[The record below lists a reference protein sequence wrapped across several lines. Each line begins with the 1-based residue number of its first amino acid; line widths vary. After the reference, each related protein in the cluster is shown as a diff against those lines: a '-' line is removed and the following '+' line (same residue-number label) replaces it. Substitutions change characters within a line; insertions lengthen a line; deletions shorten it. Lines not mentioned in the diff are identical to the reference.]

1 MNIEQMTEQLQ
12 SILMRAVSNA
22 RERMNSE
29 ITAEHILY
37 AMAEE
42 DGLDGIWQ
50 RTGVDKDELL
60 SLLEDAVNR
69 LPSVSGSS
77 EPAVSRDLSQG
88 YANALRYMKQNGDT
102 YMSTAALLIGL
113 FDTNAGIIQTLKK
126 RFSLSTEMIRSAE
139 EERRGGMTMDEKTNE
154 SQLDALQKYGHDLV
168 QDVKD
173 GKTDPVIG
181 RDDEIRRVIE
191 ILSRK
196 TKNNPVLIGEPG
208 VGKTAIVEGLAWRI
222 MNGDVPLG
230 LKDKRLI
237 ELDMGALI
245 AGAKYR
251 GEFEERLKGVLKQV
265 QKADGNIILFI
276 DELHNLVGAGKT
288 EGSMDAANLL
298 KPMLARGELKCIG
311 ATTFD
316 EYRKYI
322 EKDRALERRFQKIM
336 VAEPTVEDTISILR
350 GLKDRF
356 ESHHGVEIKDEAI
369 IAAATLSNRYITDRF
384 LPDKA
389 IDLIDEACA
398 SIRVEMDSMPAELD
412 ELSRRIMTLQIEETS
427 LKDELDEKAKERL
440 EEIRR
445 ELADLSEVKEAK
457 FSQWQTE
464 KKQMDAVKESKEQLE
479 KARLELTQAQN
490 DADYERAAKLKY
502 DTIPSLEKM
511 IAQGENKSD
520 LKMIQQVV
528 DEDMIAKIVSRWT
541 HIEVARLMSTERQK
555 ILHLSDYLRQ
565 RVMGQDHALKLV
577 TDAIMRSKA
586 NIQDENRPLG
596 SFMFLGPTGVGKTEV
611 AKALAQQ
618 LFDDEGKIVRID
630 MSEYMEKFSVSRL
643 IGAPPGYVGYEEG
656 GQLTEAIRRSP
667 YSIVLLDEIEKAHPD
682 VFNILLQILDDGRI
696 TDSKGVTVDFK
707 NTIIIMTSNLGSQ
720 FAFEKDADRR
730 QDEYLNEVQKFFK
743 PEFIN
748 RIDEIIVFNSL
759 DDAVLERIAD
769 KFLDQLRVRLE
780 DKDILLE
787 ITPAA
792 KGRILE
798 YGVDPLYGAR
808 PMKRHIQRE
817 IETAVARAILENPDV
832 QGKTLIVDEENDAY
846 VVKVKEKLN

>member
-12 SILMRAVSNA
+12 AIILAALTKAQQNKNPELS
-22 RERMNSE
+22 
-29 ITAEHILY
+29 AEHILS
-37 AMAEE
+37 AMVE
-42 DGLDGIWQ
+42 DSGLDGIWDRLGINKQ
-50 RTGVDKDELL
+50 ELAAL
-60 SLLEDAVNR
+60 VNR
-69 LPSVSGSS
+69 YLGRLSSSTSAS
-77 EPAVSRDLSQG
+77 EPTLSRYVAEG
-88 YANALRYMKQNGDT
+88 YSKALAWMKKSGDT
-102 YMSTAALLIGL
+102 YMSSAAMLVGMLETDAPVIREIR
-113 FDTNAGIIQTLKK
+113 N
-126 RFSLSTEMIRSAE
+126 RFSLTAEKAEKAE
-139 EERRGGMTMDEKTNE
+139 EDRRGGMTMDERTNE
-154 SQLDALQKYGHDLV
+154 SQLDALSKYGHDLV
-168 QDVKD
+168 QDVRD

-181 RDDEIRRVIE
+181 RDEEIRRVIE

-230 LKDKRLI
+230 LRDKKLI

-265 QKADGNIILFI
+265 QAADGGIILFI

-336 VAEPTVEDTISILR
+336 VNEPSVEDTISILR

-356 ESHHGVEIKDEAI
+356 ESHHGVQIKDEAI
-369 IAAATLSNRYITDRF
+369 IAAAVLSNRYITDRF

-398 SIRVEMDSMPAELD
+398 GIRVEMDSMPAELD
-412 ELSRRIMTLQIEETS
+412 ELSRKIMTLQIEETS
-427 LKDELDEKAKERL
+427 LNDETDPKAKERL
-440 EEIRR
+440 EEIQKD
-445 ELADLSEVKEAK
+445 LASLNEEKEIK
-457 FSQWQTE
+457 FSKWQAE
-464 KKQMDAVKESKEQLE
+464 KKQMDAVKEYKEQLE
-479 KARLELTQAQN
+479 KAKLDLTQAQN
-490 DADYERAAKLKY
+490 EADYEKAAKLKY
-502 DTIPSLEKM
+502 DTIPSLEKK
-511 IAQGENKSD
+511 IQEDDISD
-520 LKMIQQVV
+520 KNRMIQQVV

-541 HIEVARLMSTERQK
+541 HIEISRLMSTERQK
-555 ILHLSDYLRQ
+555 ILHLPEVLEK
-565 RVMGQDHALKLV
+565 RVMGQPQALRLV
-577 TDAIMRSKA
+577 ADAIMRSKA

-596 SFMFLGPTGVGKTEV
+596 SFLFLGPTGVGKTEV

-618 LFDDEGKIVRID
+618 LFDDESKIVRID

-643 IGAPPGYVGYEEG
+643 IGAPPGYVGYDEG

-720 FAFEKDADRR
+720 YAFEADPDARE
-730 QDEYLNEVQKFFK
+730 QHYLDEVHRFFK
-743 PEFIN
+743 PELIN
-748 RIDEIIVFNSL
+748 RIDEIIVFNAL
-759 DDAVLERIAD
+759 GKDVLVQIAD
-769 KFLDQLRVRLE
+769 KFLNQLAERLRT
-780 DKDILLE
+780 KDISLE
-787 ITPAA
+787 VTQAA
-792 KGRILE
+792 KDRIIE
-798 YGVDPLYGAR
+798 CGVDPLYGAR

-817 IETAVARAILENPDV
+817 IETAVARVILENPDIAS
-832 QGKTLIVDEENDAY
+832 KTIIVDASDDGY
-846 VVKVKEKLN
+846 TVKVKQMMS